1 MPHGRRC
8 AHTCLHHPLHLH
20 HRRGHAGWA
29 PRGECLPHHHPPPP
43 PPQPRPLPNTS
54 PPQST
59 APPFPSLLP
68 PSPHGTSSPEGP
80 CLAACKKPRRH
91 SKPDARARECGGGR
105 SSGPRAPDGVRGAW
119 DRLYRTYGYGR
130 RFAGG
135 GALSCKRLGAG
146 PTERIVSR
154 CVGARRSGKRAPS
167 LRPATALPAQR
178 TPHRPSCLGGELS
191 ASARHLA
198 AFHRLPAY
206 RRITPASATAAV
218 VCAGCLH
225 ACVRCRARVCCAA
238 RP

>member
-8 AHTCLHHPLHLH
+8 AHTCHHHPLHLH

-59 APPFPSLLP
+59 APPFPFLLP
-68 PSPHGTSSPEGP
+68 PSPHGTSSPEVP
-80 CLAACKKPRRH
+80 SPAACKKPRHHR
-91 SKPDARARECGGGR
+91 KPDARARECGGGR
-105 SSGPRAPDGVRGAW
+105 SSGPRAPDGVRGPGVASIALTGTAVGLPVAARFLASGW
-119 DRLYRTYGYGR
+119 ARALR
-130 RFAGG
+130 RECPEVCRGEA
-135 GALSCKRLGAG
+135 
-146 PTERIVSR
+146 
-154 CVGARRSGKRAPS
+154 VGEARPEP
-167 LRPATALPAQR
+167 PATALPAQR
-178 TPHRPSCLGGELS
+178 TPQRPSCLGGELS